1 MELSDLEIAILKNP
15 KEVLKELLLLT
26 TFKLHFIVLV
36 IMGFGE
42 SIKFALLVLVVLV
55 ILRNFAP
62 FDQ

>member
-15 KEVLKELLLLT
+15 KEVLKELLLL